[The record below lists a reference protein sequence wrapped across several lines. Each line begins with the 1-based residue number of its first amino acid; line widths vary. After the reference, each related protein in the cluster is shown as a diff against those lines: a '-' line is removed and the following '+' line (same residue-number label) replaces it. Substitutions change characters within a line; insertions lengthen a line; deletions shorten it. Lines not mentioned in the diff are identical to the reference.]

1 MPKFVTQARDVLRE
15 SLLAYW
21 GLLKIMVPVMIIVE
35 VAIRFGLVELIS
47 IWCEPFMSFFG
58 LPAELAVVL
67 ATNLLVGLYGAGAA
81 LVAVAPELEL
91 TVANMTVIGGMILFA
106 HALPMEQTIVRK
118 TGTSFLFSTFTRL
131 FAMILYGW
139 LFNWIYSSLD
149 VLQEP
154 ATILIAAGAD
164 NTDDSWTGWIIS
176 SLTGLFWI
184 FWILLFLISLLRI
197 LDVIGFTRIMTK
209 VLTPPLRLI
218 GVGPNAAPLTII
230 GILLGLAFG
239 GALILREV
247 EKGVLKP
254 KSIFL
259 SMIFMGYCHSMI
271 EDTLIILAF
280 GGDLSGILIGR
291 IVLSI
296 ILILPVSYV
305 VLRLSDDTFN
315 KFLFSAKKD
324 PKAV

>member
-1 MPKFVTQARDVLRE
+1 MSKFVSQARDVLRE

-35 VAIRFGLVELIS
+35 MAIHFGLVELIS
-47 IWCEPFMSFFG
+47 AWCKPFMSLFG

-81 LVAVAPELEL
+81 LVAVAPELDL
-91 TVANMTVIGGMILFA
+91 TIANMTVIGGMMLFA
-106 HALPMEQTIVRK
+106 HALPMEQMIVRK
-118 TGTSFLFSTFTRL
+118 TGTSFLLSTFSRL
-131 FAMILYGW
+131 FAMVLYGW

-149 VLQEP
+149 MLQEP
-154 ATILIAAGAD
+154 ATILIATGMDNAD
-164 NTDDSWTGWIIS
+164 DGWTSWIIS
-176 SLTGLFWI
+176 SATGLFWI

-197 LDVIGFTRIMTK
+197 LDAIGFTRIMTK
-209 VLTPPLRLI
+209 ILTPLLRMI

-271 EDTLIILAF
+271 EDTLIVLAF

-291 IVLSI
+291 VVLSV

-305 VLRLSDDTFN
+305 VLRLSDETFG
-315 KFLFSAKKD
+315 KILFSARKH
-324 PKAV
+324 PKTV